1 MWASLFA
8 LSAVARD
15 ALIVAGM
22 DDPVIPVLT
31 AHIMNASLPHSRPHL
46 HSGGHIDP
54 VHNPADLAPV
64 VGTFLR
70 EPAEHP

>member
-1 MWASLFA
+1 VWASLFA

-15 ALIVAGM
+15 ALIVAGV

-46 HSGGHIDP
+46 PSGGHIDP
-54 VHNPADLAPV
+54 VRNPAELAPV
-64 VGTFLR
+64 VGTLLR
-70 EPAEHP
+70 EPGKHP

>member
-1 MWASLFA
+1 
-8 LSAVARD
+8 
-15 ALIVAGM
+15 M

-54 VHNPADLAPV
+54 VHNPAELAPV
-64 VGTFLR
+64 VGTLLR
-70 EPAEHP
+70 EPGKHP